1 MKHIS
6 VPVDNTCELINIT
19 PVNPL
24 ISKCQ
29 IKVCYVG
36 DGPNRNGSIIT
47 KQFAQEKLAPSLPGC
62 PIVGYFNKDKGDFEE
77 HNKIIDISNGKFD
90 IIDTTRPYGFVDL
103 HAKVWF
109 EDYTD
114 DYNVTRTYLVTEGYL
129 WTGAYPESQQVI
141 DQGKSQSMELNP
153 ESMEGTWA
161 QIGNNSPEFFIINE
175 ALVEKLCILG
185 DDVEPCFEGANVQ
198 SVPAN
203 DFSLTEDFKNTMFAF
218 VEQMKEILDKGGN
231 NMSEQAKNTVDEFA
245 KKNETPKQENP
256 EEKDKKPAEDN
267 ACGGGGSDKKK
278 KPAEDNA
285 CGGGDKKKKANNS
298 LHTDEEFDAL
308 NEKYTALVDT
318 YATLDNQFKEL
329 TSEVESLREFKSN
342 TELEEKKALIDSF
355 SYLDDEDK
363 KNVREHINDYS
374 LKDIK
379 AELSIICVDKK
390 VQFNLADALNDN
402 KEEQKKV
409 ESDFTL
415 SIGDAGAVD
424 NTPAWL
430 KKVVEVQENM

>member
-1 MKHIS
+1 M
-6 VPVDNTCELINIT
+6 
-19 PVNPL
+19 
-24 ISKCQ
+24 
-29 IKVCYVG
+29 
-36 DGPNRNGSIIT
+36 
-47 KQFAQEKLAPSLPGC
+47 
-62 PIVGYFNKDKGDFEE
+62 
-77 HNKIIDISNGKFD
+77 
-90 IIDTTRPYGFVDL
+90 
-103 HAKVWF
+103 
-109 EDYTD
+109 
-114 DYNVTRTYLVTEGYL
+114 
-129 WTGAYPESQQVI
+129 
-141 DQGKSQSMELNP
+141 
-153 ESMEGTWA
+153 
-161 QIGNNSPEFFIINE
+161 
-175 ALVEKLCILG
+175 
-185 DDVEPCFEGANVQ
+185 
-198 SVPAN
+198 
-203 DFSLTEDFKNTMFAF
+203 
-218 VEQMKEILDKGGN
+218 
-231 NMSEQAKNTVDEFA
+231 DEFA